1 MSETVQDWQPIT
13 SEEGKILGAAVGELT
28 ERLGIDDE
36 GGGPSVEP
44 EPEPESL
51 AEGEQVGEEPTFHE
65 VSDADY
71 RAMVQKQNDL
81 VMFGWAIQNTK
92 GSFYQGTVPARVKRR
107 RRAAGKLARAARKLA
122 RPAKRRTG
130 VPRTKHAH

>member
-1 MSETVQDWQPIT
+1 MNSTAQDWQPIT
-13 SEEGKILGAAVGELT
+13 TEEGKILETAVHELT

-44 EPEPESL
+44 VL
-51 AEGEQVGEEPTFHE
+51 RE
-65 VSDADY
+65 VSDSDY
-71 RAMVQKQNDL
+71 AFMVQKQNDL
-81 VMFGWAIQNTK
+81 VMFSWAIQNTK

-107 RRAAGKLARAARKLA
+107 RRTAGKLARAARKLA

-130 VPRTKHAH
+130 VARTKHAH